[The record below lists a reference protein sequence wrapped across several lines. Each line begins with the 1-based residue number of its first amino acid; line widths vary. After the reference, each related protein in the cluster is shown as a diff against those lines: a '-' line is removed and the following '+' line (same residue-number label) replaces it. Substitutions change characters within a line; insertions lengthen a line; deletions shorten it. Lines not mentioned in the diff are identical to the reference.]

1 MHHLLPQ
8 ALGAERQRGK
18 RFLPHGPQARKHG
31 PLPRRQPISRCSG
44 LHGPRSLRHIAR
56 PVRLPAQKA
65 GRRRI
70 RSTPAVIIPRAV
82 QHERPHGRPAPQQG
96 LAVFHRKNGIGPLQ
110 QRRTWRAKPF
120 QRPLPRRRER
130 GAARKL
136 LLQQRH
142 KLRRQQRSR
151 RSQQG
156 LRIAAL
162 AAEAQR
168 LRAAE
173 AVEQLHAAVRKAL
186 CRAERIARRQLEH
199 QRRPAANGSL
209 GPCRSRDD
217 SGLAPLDIVP
227 AHHAHRRIARLPQH
241 GELMGMAVVEGV
253 VFADD
258 SGDPHK
264 KFLISQKSTCIMRQ
278 FIIE

>member
-1 MHHLLPQ
+1 M
-8 ALGAERQRGK
+8 AD
-18 RFLPHGPQARKHG
+18 
-31 PLPRRQPISRCSG
+31 PRRSRALQYSTARMELG
-44 LHGPRSLRHIAR
+44 RSSSA
-56 PVRLPAQKA
+56 
-65 GRRRI
+65 
-70 RSTPAVIIPRAV
+70 
-82 QHERPHGRPAPQQG
+82 APG
-96 LAVFHRKNGIGPLQ
+96 
-110 QRRTWRAKPF
+110 RAKPF

-136 LLQQRH
+136 LLQQRR

-209 GPCRSRDD
+209 GRD
-217 SGLAPLDIVP
+217 A
-227 AHHAHRRIARLPQH
+227 A
-241 GELMGMAVVEGV
+241 GMTAG
-253 VFADD
+253 
-258 SGDPHK
+258 SPRW
-264 KFLISQKSTCIMRQ
+264 T
-278 FIIE
+278 

>member
-1 MHHLLPQ
+1 MRRESRRSPGPH
-8 ALGAERQRGK
+8 QRA
-18 RFLPHGPQARKHG
+18 Q
-31 PLPRRQPISRCSG
+31 RRSRSV
-44 LHGPRSLRHIAR
+44 P
-56 PVRLPAQKA
+56 P
-65 GRRRI
+65 RRRI
-70 RSTPAVIIPRAV
+70 QRGIVGRAPPGQRKGHKCAVLA
-82 QHERPHGRPAPQQG
+82 QQG

-110 QRRTWRAKPF
+110 QRRTGRAKPF

-151 RSQQG
+151 RGQQG

-209 GPCRSRDD
+209 GP
-217 SGLAPLDIVP
+217 
-227 AHHAHRRIARLPQH
+227 
-241 GELMGMAVVEGV
+241 
-253 VFADD
+253 
-258 SGDPHK
+258 
-264 KFLISQKSTCIMRQ
+264 
-278 FIIE
+278 